1 MSKSSQALGGYIK
14 ACEFF
19 KNESGEMLNKS
30 KLQNNKNLK
39 FDKPIVFARSSDN
52 GGEQYM
58 LDSDSD
64 DGNKFEE
71 LKIEEKFEK
80 R

>member
-52 GGEQYM
+52 GGE
-58 LDSDSD
+58 
-64 DGNKFEE
+64 
-71 LKIEEKFEK
+71 
-80 R
+80 